1 MFAHHREVMNGIA
14 KKLDHDKVA
23 YIRIDGDTKQQ
34 DRQVSASSFKYSAL
48 VDSRGFLWITS
59 GVVSY

>member
-1 MFAHHREVMNGIA
+1 MNGIA